1 MLVKVVKFF
10 IFRRI
15 ALSVLALAV
24 VGITIVLLKIPAF
37 PDGSKP
43 AAYETSINTGLAYLK
58 DNEEQIAYS
67 QWFILD
73 YLQRKYGL
81 DEAFS
86 ARNREISPPQEEDSL
101 QEFHVHKRIAYPD
114 QLINELPLEG
124 ASSMRQM
131 MMMAAH
137 CDHIPLPA
145 DYEQLVR
152 KNIQAGD
159 YDMTHVAFS
168 LERMKENGCAF
179 PAELDKE
186 LRDDVSQRMV
196 DLAKDISTKPDLRYE
211 AVAFLMHM
219 GRRDLVQAEWIK
231 QIVQQQQPD
240 GGWKVNHE
248 DSASNDHA
256 TVLAL
261 LALLEYSR
269 PNAPNE
275 PMLRRP
281 NHT

>member
-1 MLVKVVKFF
+1 MKAVKFF
-10 IFRRI
+10 IFQRV
-15 ALSVLALAV
+15 ALLVLVLAV
-24 VGITIVLLKIPAF
+24 VGAAGALLKIPAF
-37 PDGSKP
+37 PDGSKSMD
-43 AAYETSINTGLAYLK
+43 YEMSITKGLAYLK
-58 DNEEQIAYS
+58 NNQENVEYS

-73 YLQRKYGL
+73 YLQRKYSL

-86 ARNREISPPQEEDSL
+86 AGNREISPPQEEESL

-114 QLINELPLEG
+114 QLVNVLPLEG

-131 MMMAAH
+131 MMMATH
-137 CDHIPLPA
+137 CDHIPLPI

-152 KNIQAGD
+152 KNIQAGE

-168 LERMKENGCAF
+168 LERMKENNCAF
-179 PAELDKE
+179 PNALDRE
-186 LRDDVSQRMV
+186 LRDDVARRMV
-196 DLAKDISTKPDLRYE
+196 DLAEDTTTKPDLRYE
-211 AVAFLMHM
+211 AIAFLMHM
-219 GRRDLVQAEWIK
+219 DRRDLVKAEWIN
-231 QIVQQQQPD
+231 QIVEQQQPD

-261 LALLEYSR
+261 WALLEYSR

-275 PMLRRP
+275 PVLRRP
-281 NHT
+281 RHP